1 MWILKIWL
9 AGMHAYG
16 NFSRNRRELFERIVG
31 TRPMKKIIEICR
43 TLLAALAM
51 MLAMGLSISAA
62 AQTAAKDDTA
72 PARSRAES
80 GETKPCI
87 ECHEGFYAITKT
99 KHGVKGDART
109 PQAQGKSITGD
120 PEDAMCGTC
129 HGDLTEHNKRPRV
142 PGLVPVTFGKKSPAA
157 PQNESCLTCH
167 QAGARIHWQ
176 GSKHEQTK
184 QSCASCH
191 RVHAPKDPVLV
202 AETQASVCFDCH
214 KDRRAE
220 MHRVSNHPTR
230 AGFFACSSCHASHG
244 STAQRASLQKNSVN
258 ETCYQCHAQFRGP
271 FLWEHR
277 SAQDDCT
284 NCHSPHG
291 TNVAPMLKARM
302 PYLCEQ
308 CHQTTNHSN
317 TAYSGASIAPT
328 STTALRV
335 LGNSCVNCHSKVH
348 GSNHPSGARLQR

>member
-1 MWILKIWL
+1 MIASGL
-9 AGMHAYG
+9 AG
-16 NFSRNRRELFERIVG
+16 
-31 TRPMKKIIEICR
+31 
-43 TLLAALAM
+43 
-51 MLAMGLSISAA
+51 SAF
-62 AQTAAKDDTA
+62 AQAAKNSDA
-72 PARSRAES
+72 PARSRAET

-109 PQAQGKSITGD
+109 PAATGKSITGD

-129 HGDLTEHNKRPRV
+129 HGDLTEHNKKPRA
-142 PGLVPVTFGKKSPAA
+142 PGLVPVTFGKKSPAE
-157 PQNESCLTCH
+157 PQNEACLTCH

-214 KDRRAE
+214 KERRAE
-220 MHRVSNHPTR
+220 MHRLSNHPTR

-244 STAQRASLQKNSVN
+244 STAQRASLQKNTVN
-258 ETCYQCHAQFRGP
+258 ETCYTCHAQLRGP

-291 TNVAPMLKARM
+291 TNVSPMLKARM

-317 TAYSGASIAPT
+317 TAYSGTSIVPSSA
-328 STTALRV
+328 TAQRV